1 MKKTVL
7 AVTFAILSVLTFNFS
22 ASAQGRTIEPRVQRD
37 PILEQDA
44 MKNLE
49 VARQYFT
56 TKKAYKAVVLRLD
69 EVIAAYP
76 EFSRM
81 DEVLYLFGISNL
93 YLFEGKGR
101 QKIDLAKLSPADKER
116 FMPERLK
123 EDAVANLSLL
133 VEKFPESDFA
143 KKAKEVLK
151 TIDPQQASK

>member
-1 MKKTVL
+1 MKKTILVFAFAVL
-7 AVTFAILSVLTFNFS
+7 CVLTGSFS
-22 ASAQGRTIEPRVQRD
+22 AHAQGRTVEPKVQRD
-37 PILEQDA
+37 PVLEQDA

-93 YLFEGKGR
+93 YLSQGKGK
-101 QKIDLAKLSPADKER
+101 QKIDLSKLSTASDRER
-116 FMPERLK
+116 FKPERLR
-123 EDAVANLSLL
+123 EDAVANLNLL
-133 VEKFPESDFA
+133 VEKFPNSEFADKA
-143 KKAKEVLK
+143 KKTLAEVDK
-151 TIDPQQASK
+151 K

>member
-1 MKKTVL
+1 MKKILLTF
-7 AVTFAILSVLTFNFS
+7 TFAILSVFAFNSFVF
-22 ASAQGRTIEPRVQRD
+22 AQGRTVEPKIQRD
-37 PILEQDA
+37 PVLEQDA

-93 YLFEGKGR
+93 YLSEGKGK
-101 QKIDLAKLSPADKER
+101 QKIDLTKLSDADKIK
-116 FMPERLK
+116 FAPERLR
-123 EDAVANLSLL
+123 EDAVANLNLL
-133 VEKFPESDFA
+133 VEKFPDSDFS
-143 KKAKEVLK
+143 KKAREALKEIEPK
-151 TIDPQQASK
+151 PASK

>member
-1 MKKTVL
+1 MKKIFVTF
-7 AVTFAILSVLTFNFS
+7 TFAILIALATVFS
-22 ASAQGRTIEPRVQRD
+22 AFAQGRTVEPKIQRD
-37 PILEQDA
+37 PVLEQDA

-93 YLFEGKGR
+93 YLSEGKGK
-101 QKIDLAKLSPADKER
+101 QKIVLTKLSPTDKER
-116 FMPERLK
+116 FAPERLR
-123 EDAVANLSLL
+123 EDAVANLNLL
-133 VEKFPESDFA
+133 IEKFPNSEFTDKA
-143 KKAKEVLK
+143 KKTLAE
-151 TIDPQQASK
+151 IDPKIGEK